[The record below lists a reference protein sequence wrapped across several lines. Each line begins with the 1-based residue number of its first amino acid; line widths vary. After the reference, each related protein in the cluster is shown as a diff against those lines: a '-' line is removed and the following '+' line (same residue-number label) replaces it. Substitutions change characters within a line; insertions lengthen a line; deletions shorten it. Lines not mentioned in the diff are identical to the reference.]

1 MGGAS
6 SGTRGG
12 ETREAIIASADDLFY
27 RQGFAATG
35 FADIAA
41 AVGIS
46 RGNFYY
52 HFRTKDEILEAVIAR
67 RLASTA
73 QMLARWEVETD
84 DPAERIRAF
93 IHILIT
99 NGARI
104 MDHGCPVG
112 TLCNELAKLDHA
124 ARPSAAR
131 VFTLFREW
139 LAHHFALLG
148 HGAEADELALRV
160 LSFTQG
166 VATLA
171 TAFRD
176 DAWVTREVECMCASL
191 SEGPQKREGSQR
203 CM

>member
-6 SGTRGG
+6 SETRGG

-27 RQGFAATG
+27 RQGFAATA

-67 RLASTA
+67 RMASTA
-73 QMLARWEVETD
+73 QMLARREGETD

-124 ARPSAAR
+124 ARPSAAK
-131 VFTLFREW
+131 VLTLFREW
-139 LAHHFALLG
+139 LARHFTLLD
-148 HGAEADELALRV
+148 HGGEADELALRV

-176 DAWVTREVECMCASL
+176 DAWVAREVERICASL
-191 SEGPQKREGSQR
+191 PEGRMGHEG
-203 CM
+203 

>member
-1 MGGAS
+1 MGGAAS
-6 SGTRGG
+6 ETRGG
-12 ETREAIIASADDLFY
+12 ETREAIITSADDLFY

-67 RLASTA
+67 RMASTA
-73 QMLARWEVETD
+73 QMLARWEGETD

-124 ARPSAAR
+124 ARPSAAK

-139 LAHHFALLG
+139 LAHHFTLMG
-148 HGAEADELALRV
+148 HGVEADELALRV

-176 DAWVTREVECMCASL
+176 DAWVANEVERMCASL
-191 SEGPQKREGSQR
+191 SEGKMGHEG
-203 CM
+203 